1 MSQAFREQSMKSFC
15 KPAVCMALLWTS
27 LSGAAQVNGGSFSA
41 STLSSGINLRSI
53 AGAPL
58 SADVVKDFTQTLTD
72 GTQVPVETNGKMF
85 RDSAGRTR
93 TETELITA
101 AETRHYVTI
110 LDPVAQ
116 LNLRLDPQT
125 KTATLFPFPAAPS
138 QAAEARVTKAL
149 TARGATVSRQ
159 PALVA
164 TQDLG
169 ASTLQGFAV
178 TGIKRT
184 VPAAANLP
192 GSERARNV
200 VVESWFS
207 PELQIELQSKTEDPA
222 LGMSTTKLVNIGN
235 AEPDSALFQV
245 PSDYTIFDY
254 TTKDYTTKNNSLR
267 K

>member
-1 MSQAFREQSMKSFC
+1 MKFFY
-15 KPAVCMALLWTS
+15 KPAVCMALLWAS
-27 LSGAAQVNGGSFSA
+27 LSGAAQVNGGKFSA
-41 STLSSGINLRSI
+41 STLSGGINLRSI
-53 AGAPL
+53 AGAPF
-58 SADVVKDFTQTLTD
+58 SADVIKDFTQTKAD

-93 TETELITA
+93 TETELKRTA
-101 AETRHYVTI
+101 SGAETLHYVTI

-116 LNLRLDPQT
+116 LNVRLDPQT
-125 KTATLFPFPAAPS
+125 KTATLFPFPSAAS
-138 QAAEARVTKAL
+138 RTAQVKLAKAL
-149 TARGATVSRQ
+149 SVRNTQASRQ

-184 VPAAANLP
+184 VPAAANAP
-192 GSERARNV
+192 GSQRARNV

-207 PELQIELQSKTEDPA
+207 PELQIELQSRTEDPK
-222 LGMSTTKLVNIGN
+222 LGLSTTKLINIGN

-245 PSDYTIFDY
+245 PSDYAISDY
-254 TTKDYTTKNNSLR
+254 TIKNNSLR

>member
-1 MSQAFREQSMKSFC
+1 MKVFC

-27 LSGAAQVNGGSFSA
+27 LSGAAQVNGSKFSA
-41 STLSSGINLRSI
+41 STLSGGINLRSI
-53 AGAPL
+53 TGAPL
-58 SADVVKDFTQTLTD
+58 SADVIKDFTQTLAD

-93 TETELITA
+93 TETELKSTVGDA
-101 AETRHYVTI
+101 AMLHYVTI

-116 LNLRLDPQT
+116 LNVRLDPQT
-125 KTATLFPFPAAPS
+125 KTATLFPFPAAPA
-138 QAAEARVTKAL
+138 QAARLNNAF
-149 TARGATVSRQ
+149 TAHGAKVSR

-164 TQDLG
+164 AQDLG

-207 PELQIELQSKTEDPA
+207 PELQIELQSKTADPR
-222 LGMSTTKLVNIGN
+222 LGLSTTKLVNIGN
-235 AEPDSALFQV
+235 TEPDSALFQV
-245 PSDYTIFDY
+245 PSDYTISDY
-254 TTKDYTTKNNSLR
+254 TIKNNSLR

>member
-1 MSQAFREQSMKSFC
+1 MKSFC
-15 KPAVCMALLWTS
+15 KPAVCMALLCIS
-27 LSGAAQVNGGSFSA
+27 LSGAAQVNGGRFSS
-41 STLSSGINLRSI
+41 STLSGGINLRSI
-53 AGAPL
+53 ADAPL
-58 SADVVKDFTQTLTD
+58 SADVIKDFTQILAD

-93 TETELITA
+93 TEAELKSTA
-101 AETRHYVTI
+101 GDAAMLHYVTI
-110 LDPVAQ
+110 LDPAAQ
-116 LNLRLDPQT
+116 LNIRLDPQT
-125 KTATLFPFPAAPS
+125 KTATLFPFPTVPA
-138 QAAEARVTKAL
+138 QAAGARINNAL
-149 TARGATVSRQ
+149 TARGAQVSRK

-164 TQDLG
+164 AQDLG

-178 TGIKRT
+178 TGLKRT
-184 VPAAANLP
+184 VPAAANPP

-207 PELQIELQSKTEDPA
+207 PELQIELQSKTEDPR
-222 LGMSTTKLVNIGN
+222 LGVSTTKLVNIGN

-254 TTKDYTTKNNSLR
+254 TTKDNSLR

>member
-1 MSQAFREQSMKSFC
+1 MKSFC

-27 LSGAAQVNGGSFSA
+27 LSGAAQVNGGKFSA
-41 STLSSGINLRSI
+41 STLSGGINLRSI

-58 SADVVKDFTQTLTD
+58 SADVIKDFTQTLAD

-85 RDSAGRTR
+85 RDSAGRMR
-93 TETELITA
+93 TETELRSTA
-101 AETRHYVTI
+101 GGAATLHYVTI

-116 LNLRLDPQT
+116 LNVRLDPQT
-125 KTATLFPFPAAPS
+125 KTATLFPFPATPS
-138 QAAEARVTKAL
+138 QAAQAKLAKVLSVRNTQA
-149 TARGATVSRQ
+149 SRQ

-184 VPAAANLP
+184 VPAAANAP
-192 GSERARNV
+192 GSQRARNV

-207 PELQIELQSKTEDPA
+207 PELQIELQSRTEDPK
-222 LGMSTTKLVNIGN
+222 LGLSTTKLINIGN

-245 PSDYTIFDY
+245 PSDYAISDY
-254 TTKDYTTKNNSLR
+254 TIKNNSLR